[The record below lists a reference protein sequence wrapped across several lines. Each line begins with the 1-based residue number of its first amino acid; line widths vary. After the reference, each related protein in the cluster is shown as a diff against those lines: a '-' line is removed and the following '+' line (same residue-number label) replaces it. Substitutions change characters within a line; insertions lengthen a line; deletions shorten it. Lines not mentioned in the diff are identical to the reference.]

1 MDGSI
6 CAFEVFQT
14 ICLANSKTVQH
25 STEKQQRQIAELNF
39 KYSVPNFL
47 KNAVIRRNRT
57 EGKNNFNSETGQRGG
72 GESVSVPAVI
82 FKFLLRKDHR
92 PYGSPLFT

>member
-25 STEKQQRQIAELNF
+25 STEKQQRQIAELTSNAQF
-39 KYSVPNFL
+39 LTFL
-47 KNAVIRRNRT
+47 KM
-57 EGKNNFNSETGQRGG
+57 Q
-72 GESVSVPAVI
+72 
-82 FKFLLRKDHR
+82 
-92 PYGSPLFT
+92 